1 MKDDGWQEDDVKKA
15 LNDTNV
21 KKVVKKHLENGNV

>member
-21 KKVVKKHLENGNV
+21 KKVV